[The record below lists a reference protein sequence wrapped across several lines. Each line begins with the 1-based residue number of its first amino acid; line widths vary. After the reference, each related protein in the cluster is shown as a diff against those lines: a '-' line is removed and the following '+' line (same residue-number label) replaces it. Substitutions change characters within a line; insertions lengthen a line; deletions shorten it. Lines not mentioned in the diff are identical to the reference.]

1 MELQCSLGDFLSV
14 SGVGLEVNRHSS
26 GKCSSVQIPINKL
39 MKFIFQRKP
48 KTDNYI
54 PINLNGKSVQLC
66 EWQKHL
72 VVFLDKYLNFFED
85 IKIKVKIC
93 NKLIGNIKSLSV
105 HLLCLTVFVQPHLD
119 YGDILSQKLVNESLI
134 NSLEK
139 IQCQAWL
146 AIAGAIQGTSRESFY
161 KNLWLESLQRH
172 SFIRYWM
179 V

>member
-1 MELQCSLGDFLSV
+1 
-14 SGVGLEVNRHSS
+14 
-26 GKCSSVQIPINKL
+26 

-105 HLLCLTVFVQPHLD
+105 HLLCLTIFVQPHLD
-119 YGDILSQKLVNESLI
+119 YGDILS
-134 NSLEK
+134 
-139 IQCQAWL
+139 
-146 AIAGAIQGTSRESFY
+146 
-161 KNLWLESLQRH
+161 
-172 SFIRYWM
+172 
-179 V
+179 